1 MALSFQCPITRFS
14 TYKCLPFLTCL
25 KAKRVPDAVLQLID
39 CNRDLSA
46 NSWGRKYEGGAS
58 KQRGMKGR
66 KADIAESEVDTKER
80 NRHRLK

>member
-1 MALSFQCPITRFS
+1 ML
-14 TYKCLPFLTCL
+14 
-25 KAKRVPDAVLQLID
+25 LID

-58 KQRGMKGR
+58 KQRGMQGR